1 MNLEIF
7 LVDTI
12 SYPIHWSWLPHRHTS
27 CYQMYYF
34 AEGSGEC
41 AFVIGSSTYYAKKGD
56 IAICKPNELHALLD
70 ASAPME
76 KVYEFQFNFVNPVL
90 AEALDRVP
98 AVLPAG
104 EIAKRL
110 MPVVAEFRPSRDKN
124 IKSLATGAL
133 QTVLLD
139 LSAEQIDRSP
149 AALNA
154 ALIDM
159 SGYKRITTGVISYID
174 KNYQNPI
181 MLDDIAKALDCN
193 KSYMCTLFKND
204 CGITINDYLNS
215 VRIHK
220 AAEYLTYT
228 DKEISYIC
236 SLVGFRNVSHFN
248 RTFKQYQSV
257 PPSWFKRFSP
267 VNINYDRVENDQSQL
282 SGKIKEVEDRVGG
295 LRNSL
300 WFTE

>member
-1 MNLEIF
+1 
-7 LVDTI
+7 
-12 SYPIHWSWLPHRHTS
+12 
-27 CYQMYYF
+27 
-34 AEGSGEC
+34 
-41 AFVIGSSTYYAKKGD
+41 
-56 IAICKPNELHALLD
+56 
-70 ASAPME
+70 
-76 KVYEFQFNFVNPVL
+76 
-90 AEALDRVP
+90 
-98 AVLPAG
+98 
-104 EIAKRL
+104 
-110 MPVVAEFRPSRDKN
+110 
-124 IKSLATGAL
+124 
-133 QTVLLD
+133 
-139 LSAEQIDRSP
+139 
-149 AALNA
+149 
-154 ALIDM
+154 
-159 SGYKRITTGVISYID
+159 
-174 KNYQNPI
+174 
-181 MLDDIAKALDCN
+181 MLDDIADALGCN

-267 VNINYDRVENDQSQL
+267 VNINYDRVENDQTQL